1 MSKVLRSSVSMAFA
15 AFVAVQAPFAFT
27 QEKLEGKVI
36 DTKLTA
42 CGVVAGKPGKCE
54 GTFVLDNNG
63 KQTTVKVT
71 RDTVLKKGNEQ
82 PFLFQLKGAP
92 VTVTMGRDN
101 VAQLVEVKK

>member
-1 MSKVLRSSVSMAFA
+1 MSKVLNSRVSIALA
-15 AFVAVQAPFAFT
+15 AFVAAQAPFAFA
-27 QEKLEGKVI
+27 QEKLEGRVV

-54 GTFVLDNNG
+54 GTFVLESNG
-63 KQTTVKVT
+63 KQAAVKVT

-101 VAQLVEVKK
+101 VARLVEVKK